1 MSHLRKENYGWEFS
15 KINET
20 PNNLPIEEEEELK
33 WVSYQKPCKKKM
45 EFFNL
50 NIKKQKHFYIQQNY
64 RSKVEGKFFFRQT
77 KQTKSEVIHHSH
89 ICPSR
94 NTNKSGGQKEKN
106 KGQILGLQK
115 ERKSMAERIN
125 ESKIK
130 ISFVLL
136 LTYLKDN

>member
-1 MSHLRKENYGWEFS
+1 
-15 KINET
+15 
-20 PNNLPIEEEEELK
+20 
-33 WVSYQKPCKKKM
+33 M

-50 NIKKQKHFYIQQNY
+50 NIKKQKHFYSQQNY
-64 RSKVEGKFFFRQT
+64 PSKVEGNFFFRQT
-77 KQTKSEVIHHSH
+77 KQAKSEVIHHSH
-89 ICPSR
+89 ICPAR
-94 NTNKSGGQKEKN
+94 NTNKSGGKKEKN

-115 ERKSMAERIN
+115 ERKSIAERIN